1 MNTKTELPEWLDD
14 YIFSQLGASYHRKC
28 NEAEYNKDS
37 DEPGVQQYLGT
48 YFPRSYAEVRC
59 IAENLFKN
67 KGYNSLLTD
76 NDLSD
81 NVINILDLG
90 CGTGGDI
97 LGLLSVLSEKLPD
110 ACINV
115 YAFDANETAL
125 WYMCGVVN
133 AFARTYGR
141 IIHVWP
147 EKLDVSSE
155 SDFLQM
161 AQSVGDNRFDYILCC
176 KACAELKSRHVIEQP
191 YFSAASTFSA
201 LLKDNGIMLILD
213 VACQPDGCAEYLPK
227 EMNYELNSFVSSNP
241 EFGTLVPR
249 PCGAHPECKIHCY
262 MLKRFFVPSPGYP
275 IISSYPGDSSNVC
288 YRIIGKQGLVN
299 KVIEQAK
306 YQNQTAKKSYIIHAD
321 NAFKRRSC
329 PWFIGGIEVDAFDIS
344 S

>member
-110 ACINV
+110 AWINV

-176 KACAELKSRHVIEQP
+176 KACGELKSRHVIEQP

-213 VACQPDGCAEYLPK
+213 VASQPDGCEEYLPK
-227 EMNYELNSFVSSNP
+227 EMNYELNSFVSSNA
-241 EFGTLVPR
+241 EFCTLIPR
-249 PCGAHPECKIHCY
+249 PCGEHPECKGHCY
-262 MLKRFFVPSPGYP
+262 MLKQFSVSHSGCP
-275 IISSYPGDSSNVC
+275 IWEDWSNVC
-288 YRIIGKQGLVN
+288 YRIICR
-299 KVIEQAK
+299 
-306 YQNQTAKKSYIIHAD
+306 
-321 NAFKRRSC
+321 NAFRKQIAVSCQAQNKMYVIHQDSHFGRRCC
-329 PWFIGGIEVDAFDIS
+329 PLFKSGIETDAFDVNS
-344 S
+344 